1 MKWLDFW
8 NADTPIYVNDR
19 HKAVHY
25 RLIAGDILRLLPGPD
40 ARVMDY
46 GCGEALS
53 ADQVASRCRHLYLC
67 DGAPFVR
74 ERLRARASALG
85 NVTVLAPEEL
95 ETIPA
100 GSLDLIVA
108 NSLIQ
113 YLSHD
118 ELKSALSA
126 WRRLLA
132 SGGKLVIADVIPHDV
147 SALTD
152 VAALLR
158 FAGRHGFLLAAAS
171 GLARTFFSDYRRVRA
186 ELGLTH
192 YDEAELLGILRG
204 AGFSGERL
212 AWNFGHNPARMAFA
226 ATPTVA
232 GKT

>member
-25 RLIAGDILRLLPGPD
+25 RLIAGDILRLLPGPA

-46 GCGEALS
+46 GCGEALC

-74 ERLRARASALG
+74 DRLRARVSALG

-132 SGGKLVIADVIPHDV
+132 SGGKLVIADVIPHNV

-192 YDEAELLGILRG
+192 YDEAELLAILRG

-226 ATPTVA
+226 ATPSVA
-232 GKT
+232 GNA